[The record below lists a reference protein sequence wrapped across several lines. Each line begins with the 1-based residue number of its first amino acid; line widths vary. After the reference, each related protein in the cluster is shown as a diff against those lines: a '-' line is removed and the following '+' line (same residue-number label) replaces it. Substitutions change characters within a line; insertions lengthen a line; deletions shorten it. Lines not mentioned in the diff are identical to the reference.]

1 MRHHGAAGAIFAL
14 AMLAVP
20 ASVTAAQETILYDFG
35 AAGTPTT
42 PNTAPVFDAEG
53 NLYGTAP
60 GGIAANGS
68 ALNSG
73 VAYELSPN
81 TDGAW
86 TEKELFVFSEK
97 SSGLTPNGLIFDAKK
112 VNLYGTTQTGGANNR
127 GTVFELSPSGGGT
140 WKETVLYSFAATGSD
155 GNAPQAGVIF
165 DSFGNLYGTT
175 ESGGTDNQGVVFELS
190 PQSGGTWTE
199 SVLYSFLANGSDGES
214 PRSTLVF
221 DANGSLYG
229 TTHGGGS
236 SLGQGTVFQL
246 SLGGYGIW
254 SEHVLHTFGIE
265 HTTDAADPV
274 GGLVIDKAGNLYG
287 ATAGGGVHSNG
298 AVYKLSPASEGGWT
312 ETLIYSFNGSGSSK
326 DGIAP
331 ESGVV
336 FDAKGNLFGTTYN
349 GGTYNSEG
357 TIYELIPSGGSWTEK
372 VLYSFD
378 DRAMND
384 GYNPVTNLTLD
395 AHANLYG
402 VCTQG
407 GTNSE
412 GTAFKFPAPVPKA
425 ATPTFSPAPGIY
437 APGTAVKILDATPGA
452 AIYYTTDGDTPT
464 ETSTKYK
471 GPIEVSKTE
480 TIKAVVFATGYTE
493 SSASSA
499 KYTIEPAT
507 AEPVISPAAG
517 KYPKPQ
523 TVKITDK
530 TAGAAIYYTTNGTVP
545 TTESKKYT
553 AAITV
558 SENETVKAIAIAP
571 EHAKSAVASVAYT
584 IDTATPVISPAGGTF
599 TKAQTVKITDATA
612 GAAIYY
618 TTNNATPTSASKKYT
633 GEITV
638 SANETIKAIAIA
650 ADHAPSAEVTAKF
663 TIN

>member
-1 MRHHGAAGAIFAL
+1 MRHHGAATVIFAL
-14 AMLAVP
+14 AILAVA
-20 ASVTAAQETILYDFG
+20 ASVAAAQETILYDFG

-42 PNTAPVFDAEG
+42 PNTALVFDADG

-60 GGIAANGS
+60 GGLAANGS
-68 ALNSG
+68 VVNSG

-81 TDGAW
+81 GEGAW
-86 TEKELFVFSEK
+86 TEKQLFVFSEK

-112 VNLYGTTQTGGANNR
+112 INLYGTTQSGGANNR
-127 GTVFELSPSGGGT
+127 GTVFELSPNGGGT
-140 WKETVLYSFAATGSD
+140 WKETVLCSFGATGSD
-155 GNAPQAGVIF
+155 GNAPQAGLVF

-190 PQSGGTWTE
+190 PLSGGTWTE

-214 PRSTLVF
+214 PRSNLIF

-254 SEHVLHTFGIE
+254 AEHVLHTFAIE
-265 HTTDAADPV
+265 HTSDASDPV

-287 ATAGGGVHSNG
+287 AAAAGGVHSNG
-298 AVYKLSPASEGGWT
+298 AVYKLSPASGGTWT
-312 ETLIYSFNGSGSSK
+312 ETLVYSFNGTGSNK
-326 DGIAP
+326 DGISP
-331 ESGVV
+331 DGGVV
-336 FDAKGNLFGTTYN
+336 FDAKGNLFGTTFN
-349 GGTYNSEG
+349 GGTYNSDG

-372 VLYSFD
+372 VLYDFD
-378 DRAMND
+378 DHAMND
-384 GYNPVTNLTLD
+384 GFNPAGNLTLD

-402 VCTQG
+402 VSTKG

-425 ATPTFSPAPGIY
+425 ATPTFSPVAGIY
-437 APGTAVKILDATPGA
+437 APGTAVRILDSTPGA
-452 AIYYTTDGDTPT
+452 DIYYTTDGDTPT

-471 GPIEVSKTE
+471 EPIEVSKTE
-480 TIKAVVFATGYTE
+480 TIKAVAFATGYTE
-493 SSASSA
+493 SAASSA

-507 AEPVISPAAG
+507 AEPMISPAAG
-517 KYPKPQ
+517 KYTKPQ
-523 TVKITDK
+523 TVRLTDK

-545 TTESKKYT
+545 TAESKRYT
-553 AAITV
+553 GAITV
-558 SENETVKAIAIAP
+558 SANETVKAIAVAS
-571 EHAKSAVASVAYT
+571 EHAKSTVASVAYI
-584 IDTATPVISPAGGTF
+584 IDTATPVIAPNGGTF
-599 TKAQTVKITDATA
+599 TKAQIVKITDATA
-612 GAAIYY
+612 GSAIYY
-618 TTNNATPTSASKKYT
+618 TTTGATPTTASKKYT
-633 GEITV
+633 GQITV

-650 ADHAPSAEVTAKF
+650 ADHAPSAEAAAKF